1 MKRIRIIALCLVA
14 AFAMSA
20 VAAATA
26 SAEQPEIGRC
36 KKVTVKKSGKYSSAT
51 CTALKT
57 GGEYEWTAGAVKGK
71 FTGVG
76 GVGTLETIG
85 KNKVVCKTESSV
97 GEYTSAK
104 TVGGVLVTFTEC
116 VSSGFKCTTVGQ
128 AEGTLITKELEG
140 NIVWENKALKHI
152 ALDLIPASGGELFIE
167 FGCGPLTIR
176 VKGSVLVNV
185 KAGKME
191 TKPVQK
197 YSGAKGIQKP
207 SEYEEAGGG
216 KVKDVLESEIVGVTK
231 FERAGQ
237 TITNTQTNEEALE
250 ANWFV

>member
-26 SAEQPEIGRC
+26 SAEAPEIGRC

-51 CTALKT
+51 CIALKA
-57 GGEYEWTAGAVKGK
+57 GGEYEWTAGSVKSG
-71 FTGVG
+71 FTGSG
-76 GVGTLETIG
+76 GVGTLETVG
-85 KNKVVCKTESSV
+85 KNKVICKTEKAV
-97 GEYTSAK
+97 GNYGTPK
-104 TVGGVLVTFTEC
+104 TVNGVVVTFTGCETT
-116 VSSGFKCTTVGQ
+116 GFTCTTVGQ
-128 AEGTLITKELEG
+128 AAGTLVTKPLEG
-140 NIVWENKALKHI
+140 SLQWEKKALKKV
-152 ALDLIPASGGELFIE
+152 ALDLVPAAGAELFIE
-167 FGCGPLTIR
+167 FGCGPLTIK

-197 YSGAKGIQKP
+197 YVGTKGIQKP
-207 SEYEEAGGG
+207 SEYETAGGA
-216 KVKDVLESEIVGVTK
+216 KVKDILESEIVGVTK

-237 TITNTQTNEEALE
+237 TITNTQTDEEALE
-250 ANWFV
+250 VNWFV